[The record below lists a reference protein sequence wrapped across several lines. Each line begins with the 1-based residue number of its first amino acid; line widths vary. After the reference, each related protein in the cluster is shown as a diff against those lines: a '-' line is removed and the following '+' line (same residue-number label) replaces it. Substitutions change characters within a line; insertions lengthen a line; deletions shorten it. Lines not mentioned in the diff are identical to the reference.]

1 MGQSNPC
8 HGVQQ
13 LLSWRRRRR
22 KKSKGLYA
30 VWYTVI
36 SVSSSLSNDFSCC
49 LSFLSPS
56 SSNSPS
62 LCGIRIPRS
71 QNWIFI
77 KLKSPLKVYIT
88 TVCMWVCRR
97 LKGLMSRVRLRLCEF
112 GVSPRGTHR
121 RRRRSPFNTTCAT
134 WGFSA
139 FILQLKLKSEDI
151 IIFII
156 YWWRGGV
163 VVVEPICCWAN
174 SSGGEKADSGGRM
187 EQQCGVFE
195 VSWASRNWEI

>member
-1 MGQSNPC
+1 MGQSNLC

-13 LLSWRRRRR
+13 LLSWRRRR
-22 KKSKGLYA
+22 KSKGFYA

-62 LCGIRIPRS
+62 LCGIRIPWS

-88 TVCMWVCRR
+88 TLCMWVCRR
-97 LKGLMSRVRLRLCEF
+97 LKGLMSRVRLRF
-112 GVSPRGTHR
+112 GVSPRSAHS
-121 RRRRSPFNTTCAT
+121 RRRSLFNTTCAT

-139 FILQLKLKSEDI
+139 FTLHFKSQSEDI
-151 IIFII
+151 IIFYYIL
-156 YWWRGGV
+156 GG
-163 VVVEPICCWAN
+163 
-174 SSGGEKADSGGRM
+174 GGLFCLLLSHQR
-187 EQQCGVFE
+187 Q
-195 VSWASRNWEI
+195 